1 MGAALSRAVQCA
13 LKLLPDGGLQ
23 SLDDKCTSLAN
34 KARGEQRRRDALARE
49 LPEIFNHLHTSR
61 LDPCILDAHP
71 PWAERPLKRV
81 SNPGMILPEES
92 RYYTYIG
99 QFYSGRGAAVEL
111 GPWLGRS
118 TFYIIEGLLGN
129 PNFKGKKLHVY
140 DDFIWRSEWMD
151 QYVAESDRVRNH
163 GDFLFLF
170 ERYTASLKEHL
181 KVEKRRIALYDGNEG
196 VRQLEWAGGPIEI
209 MYVDCGRTIE
219 ANEAW
224 YRHFSPY
231 FIPDRTLLVLQDWG
245 THREVPVRCYNQYK
259 QFMDSK
265 GTALQIVHELR
276 DGTVATFLFR
286 GWPRAGGAPAG
297 R

>member
-118 TFYIIEGLLGN
+118 TFYIIEGLLGTRTSRGIN
-129 PNFKGKKLHVY
+129 CTCTTTSSGPS
-140 DDFIWRSEWMD
+140 IRS
-151 QYVAESDRVRNH
+151 AR
-163 GDFLFLF
+163 
-170 ERYTASLKEHL
+170 
-181 KVEKRRIALYDGNEG
+181 
-196 VRQLEWAGGPIEI
+196 
-209 MYVDCGRTIE
+209 
-219 ANEAW
+219 
-224 YRHFSPY
+224 
-231 FIPDRTLLVLQDWG
+231 
-245 THREVPVRCYNQYK
+245 
-259 QFMDSK
+259 
-265 GTALQIVHELR
+265 
-276 DGTVATFLFR
+276 
-286 GWPRAGGAPAG
+286 
-297 R
+297 